1 MYHFVGVFLFVI
13 FMSIINKKFLVT
25 TLLLCGGLNT
35 HAAVFNTYADEGSVF
50 RSSLNGELAPAAV
63 EQLDKKSRSKDA
75 VLYLLEKGR
84 LLQVNHQYQESAD
97 VYKKA
102 FELLDKQN
110 NRAVV
115 SASRMGF
122 KALSMLSN
130 DSIMPYHVPR
140 YEQVLAHVSQA
151 KNYIYLQDTEAAGVE
166 MRIAQ
171 RIQREIEQ
179 DHQKELE
186 KKTAKDKAKQTN
198 TEDTASAFSALDE
211 AFNGLDPIAGRVK
224 NTYQNAYAFY
234 MAANLWE
241 AIGEYNDA
249 LVDYKKSYELQAD
262 KYIATDVKR
271 LDQTPAKKGNSVPV
285 IVFIEQGTI
294 PQKIE
299 NKIALPLPSGIV
311 NMAFAT
317 YEPSTYQV
325 PQSLRVKVGDKAH
338 QSFVLNDIGAL
349 AVKELKE
356 RTMNMV
362 TSQILRASAKYAVQ
376 RELGNQL
383 GPLGQLAGTLMNFA
397 SERADLRAWSTLPSN
412 TQISRFEL
420 KPGHHTLQVLGKNA
434 KSDVV
439 KLDVKANQTLFVYV
453 NDVNDKITTS
463 ISAVSR

>member
-1 MYHFVGVFLFVI
+1 MRIL
-13 FMSIINKKFLVT
+13 KKKLLIATV
-25 TLLLCGGLNT
+25 LLCGGLNT
-35 HAAVFNTYADEGSVF
+35 QAAVFNTYNDEGNLF
-50 RSSLNGELAPAAV
+50 RSNLNGSLAPNV
-63 EQLDKKSRSKDA
+63 TEQLDKRSKSKDA

-84 LLQVNHQYQESAD
+84 LLQVNHQYQESAE

-130 DSIMPYHVPR
+130 DSVLPYHVPR

-151 KNYIYLQDTEAAGVE
+151 KNYISLQDVEAAGVE
-166 MRIAQ
+166 MRVAQ

-186 KKTAKDKAKQTN
+186 KKIAKDKDKQVKSDQAKQDN
-198 TEDTASAFSALDE
+198 ESAFAALDE
-211 AFNGLDPIAGRVK
+211 AFNGLDTIAGRVK
-224 NTYQNAYAFY
+224 NSYQNAYAFY

-241 AIGEYNDA
+241 AVGEYNDA

-262 KYIATDVKR
+262 KYIASDVKR
-271 LDQTPAKKGNSVPV
+271 LDQTALKQGNTVPV
-285 IVFIEQGTI
+285 VVFIEQGTI

-299 NKIALPLPSGIV
+299 NKLALPLPNGIV

-317 YEPSTYQV
+317 YEPSTYQA
-325 PQSLRVKVGDKAH
+325 PQSLRIKVGDKATH

-356 RTMNMV
+356 KTMNTV
-362 TSQILRASAKYAVQ
+362 TSQIVRATAKYAVQ
-376 RELGNQL
+376 QELGNQL

-420 KPGHHTLQVLGKNA
+420 KPGNHSLQVLGKNA
-434 KSDVV
+434 KSEVV
-439 KLDVKANQTLFVYV
+439 KLDVKPNQTLFVYV

-463 ISAVSR
+463 VSVVSR